1 MQMAIPPVGLGYRD
15 QASPADWAEILATFP
30 LFDGIPKR
38 RLRDLV
44 RHATFAE
51 YGRGDMVLQ
60 RGARGDALLVILS
73 GSARVLG
80 KPAGR
85 TLRTGDYFGELGAL
99 EGAPRSATVF
109 AAGELHV
116 MRLPRDDFLRLAER
130 DPKVSLKMLGE
141 LGSQFRR
148 LETLPGQ
155 A

>member
-1 MQMAIPPVGLGYRD
+1 MQLAMPPGGLGYRD
-15 QASPADWAEILATFP
+15 RASPADWAGILATFP
-30 LFDGIPKR
+30 LFDGISRR

-51 YGRGDMVLQ
+51 YSRGDMVLQ
-60 RGARGDALLVILS
+60 RGARGDSLLVILS
-73 GSARVLG
+73 GSAKVLG

-109 AAGELHV
+109 ATGELHV

-130 DPKVSLKMLGE
+130 DPTVSLKMLGE

>member
-1 MQMAIPPVGLGYRD
+1 MQLAISPVGLGYRD
-15 QASPADWAEILATFP
+15 EASPADWADILATFP
-30 LFDGIPKR
+30 LFEGIPKR

-44 RHATFAE
+44 RHATVTE
-51 YGRGDMVLQ
+51 YGRGDTVLQ
-60 RGARGDALLVILS
+60 RGARGDSLLVILS
-73 GSARVLG
+73 GSAKVLG

-109 AAGELHV
+109 ATGELHV

-130 DPKVSLKMLGE
+130 DPTVSLKMLGE

>member
-1 MQMAIPPVGLGYRD
+1 
-15 QASPADWAEILATFP
+15 
-30 LFDGIPKR
+30 
-38 RLRDLV
+38 
-44 RHATFAE
+44 
-51 YGRGDMVLQ
+51 MVLQ
-60 RGARGDALLVILS
+60 RGARGDSLLVILS
-73 GSARVLG
+73 GSAKVLG

-85 TLRTGDYFGELGAL
+85 TLRTGDYFGELGVL

-109 AAGELHV
+109 ATGELHV

-130 DPKVSLKMLGE
+130 DPTVSLKMLGE